1 MFLTQFAY
9 LGMVHDKFGFD
20 YSTLTL
26 DSKWVSTDTRG
37 KKKSFKIYSDKVLS
51 MFKDVSLNSI
61 SRRLLKEVAEIRNAF
76 NVTMEDSTL
85 DGIQKA
91 LLNKPRSDK
100 VNEIQ
105 HHIEL
110 SYHLAS
116 SLKFKSAIEEIELE
130 NVIKQVDLGHP

>member
-9 LGMVHDKFGFD
+9 LGMIHDKFGFD
-20 YSTLTL
+20 YSTLSV
-26 DSKWVSTDTRG
+26 DSKWVSTDSRG
-37 KKKSFKIYSDKVLS
+37 KKKNFNLYSDPVLEI
-51 MFKDVSLNSI
+51 FKDVSLNSI

-76 NVTMEDSTL
+76 NATMEDTSI

-91 LLNKPRSDK
+91 VLNKPRSDK

-110 SYHLAS
+110 SFQLAS
-116 SLKFKSAIEEIELE
+116 NLKFKSAIEEIELE
-130 NVIKQVDLGHP
+130 NVD